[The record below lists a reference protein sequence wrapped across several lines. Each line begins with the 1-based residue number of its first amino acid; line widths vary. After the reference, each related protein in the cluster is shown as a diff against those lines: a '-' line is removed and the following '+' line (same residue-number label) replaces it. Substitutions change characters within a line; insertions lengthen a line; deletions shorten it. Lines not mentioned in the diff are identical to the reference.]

1 MRNKLFIFGKIA
13 TLAIAIA
20 TTLVACKDKEEPQAP
35 PTPPTPPSGEATF
48 NVLYRVGHDRA
59 ADWSLQPF
67 SEAGIKVGEI
77 SFQGKGYNLPS
88 TRTQQV
94 FSSHNG
100 SVVYV
105 YDQGTGELSKLKP
118 AVGSTEVYTKIGK
131 IDTKAA
137 LDNGTGNIRLID
149 DNTAILYRLISKVTT
164 ETTNGEVDT
173 TVTATAVIAKVD
185 LQNLTVNAAQTKKF
199 NLPVATTSKTIL
211 YVTGLDIPVVANGK
225 LYFGVAKNEIFRS
238 TGKKTAGDKLQGKN
252 EACSWVLDYP
262 SLSNDNFITN
272 AAVKG
277 ATARP
282 NSFYGLSYGV
292 YNNSLYH
299 TTIDGKVLKITNG
312 SYDTSYEIDLKTA
325 AGFPE
330 TIAVMGFFYVN
341 NGIAYANYSPVTDK
355 GKVVGYDNAASGV
368 LRIDLNAK
376 TAVKLNVPGKLWLHF
391 YQAAKVHNGKLYMAL
406 CPTDTKGNIYIF
418 DPTKTD
424 ANGFEKGAALE
435 ALGGALYLGVF

>member
-149 DNTAILYRLISKVTT
+149 NNTAVLYRIISKVTT
-164 ETTNGEVDT
+164 ATVNGEINT
-173 TVTATAVIAKVD
+173 TVTSTAVIAKVD
-185 LQNLTVNAAQTKKF
+185 LQNLAVNAAETKKF
-199 NLPVATTSKTIL
+199 NLPVATTSSTIL
-211 YVTGLDIPVVANGK
+211 YVSGLGAPILANGK
-225 LYFGVAKNEIFRS
+225 LYFGVAKDEVFRNS
-238 TGKKTAGDKLQGKN
+238 GKRTTYSN
-252 EACSWVLDYP
+252 YP
-262 SLSNDNFITN
+262 ATSLVVNYPAFDGANLPTN
-272 AAVKG
+272 GNTNG

-282 NSFYGLSYGV
+282 SHIYGLSYGV

-299 TTIDGKVLKITNG
+299 TTIDGKVLKITND
-312 SYDTSYEIDLKTA
+312 SYDSSYVLDLATA
-325 AGFPE
+325 AGITE
-330 TIAVMGFFYVN
+330 SITVTGFFYVN
-341 NGIAYANYSPVTDK
+341 NGIAYANYSPVNDK
-355 GKVVGYDNAASGV
+355 GRAVGYDNAASGV

-376 TAVKLNVPGKLWLHF
+376 TAVKLNVPAKLWLNF

>member
-1 MRNKLFIFGKIA
+1 MRNKLFTLGKIA

-149 DNTAILYRLISKVTT
+149 NNTALLYRIISKVTT
-164 ETTNGEVDT
+164 ATVNGEINT

-185 LQNLTVNAAQTKKF
+185 LQNLAVNAAQTKKF
-199 NLPVATTSKTIL
+199 NLPIATTSSTIL
-211 YVTGLDIPVVANGK
+211 YVSGLGAPVLANGK
-225 LYFGVAKNEIFRS
+225 LYFGVAKNEVFRNS
-238 TGKKTAGDKLQGKN
+238 GKATTRDRFYSN
-252 EACSWVLDYP
+252 YP
-262 SLSNDNFITN
+262 ATSLVVNYPAFDGGNLPTN
-272 AAVKG
+272 GNTKG
-277 ATARP
+277 ATALP

-330 TIAVMGFFYVN
+330 TIAVTGFFYVN

-376 TAVKLNVPGKLWLHF
+376 TAVKLNVPAKLWLNF

>member
-1 MRNKLFIFGKIA
+1 MRNKLFTLGKIA

-20 TTLVACKDKEEPQAP
+20 TTVVACKDKEEPQNP
-35 PTPPTPPSGEATF
+35 PTPPTPPSSEATF
-48 NVLYRVGHDRA
+48 NVLYRVGHDREA
-59 ADWSLQPF
+59 NWSLQPF
-67 SEAGIKVGEI
+67 SGAGIKVGEI

-137 LDNGTGNIRLID
+137 LDNGIGNIRLID
-149 DNTAILYRLISKVTT
+149 DNTAILYRIISNVTT
-164 ETTNGEVDT
+164 ATVNGEINT
-173 TVTATAVIAKVD
+173 TVTSTAVIAKVD
-185 LQNLTVNAAQTKKF
+185 LQNLAVNAAETKKF
-199 NLPVATTSKTIL
+199 NLPVATTSSTIL
-211 YVTGLDIPVVANGK
+211 YVSGLGAPILANGK
-225 LYFGVAKNEIFRS
+225 LYFGVAKDEVFRNS
-238 TGKKTAGDKLQGKN
+238 GKRTTYSN
-252 EACSWVLDYP
+252 YP
-262 SLSNDNFITN
+262 ATSLVVNYPAFDGANLPTN
-272 AAVKG
+272 GNTNG

-282 NSFYGLSYGV
+282 SHIYGLSYGV

-299 TTIDGKVLKITNG
+299 TTIEGKVLKITND
-312 SYDTSYEIDLKTA
+312 SYDSSYVLDLATA
-325 AGFPE
+325 AGITE
-330 TIAVMGFFYVN
+330 SITVTGFFYVN
-341 NGIAYANYSPVTDK
+341 NGIAYANYSPVNDK
-355 GKVVGYDNAASGV
+355 GRAVGYDNAASGV

-376 TAVKLNVPGKLWLHF
+376 TAVKLNVPAKLWLNF

-406 CPTDTKGNIYIF
+406 CPTNTKGNIYIF

>member
-1 MRNKLFIFGKIA
+1 MRNKLFTLGKIA

-20 TTLVACKDKEEPQAP
+20 TTVVACKDKEEPEAP

-48 NVLYRVGHDRA
+48 NVLYRVGHDREA
-59 ADWSLQPF
+59 NWSLQPF

-77 SFQGKGYNLPS
+77 SFKGKGYNLRS

-118 AVGSTEVYTKIGK
+118 AVGSTEVYTKIGN
-131 IDTKAA
+131 IDTKPA
-137 LDNGTGNIRLID
+137 LDNVTGNIRLID
-149 DNTAILYRLISKVTT
+149 DNTAVLYRIISNVTT
-164 ETTNGEVDT
+164 ATVNGEINT
-173 TVTATAVIAKVD
+173 TVTSTAVIAKVD
-185 LQNLTVNAAQTKKF
+185 LQNLAVNAAETKKF
-199 NLPVATTSKTIL
+199 NLPVATTSSTIL
-211 YVTGLDIPVVANGK
+211 YVSGLGAPILANGK
-225 LYFGVAKNEIFRS
+225 LYFGVAKDEVFRNS
-238 TGKKTAGDKLQGKN
+238 GKRTTYSN
-252 EACSWVLDYP
+252 YP
-262 SLSNDNFITN
+262 ATSLVVNYPAFDGANLPTN
-272 AAVKG
+272 GNTNG

-282 NSFYGLSYGV
+282 SHIYGLSYGV

-299 TTIDGKVLKITNG
+299 TTIEGKVLKITND
-312 SYDTSYEIDLKTA
+312 SYDSSYVLDLATA
-325 AGFPE
+325 AGITE
-330 TIAVMGFFYVN
+330 SITVTGFFYVN
-341 NGIAYANYSPVTDK
+341 NGIAYANYSPVNDE
-355 GKVVGYDNAASGV
+355 GKALGYDNAASGV

-376 TAVKLNVPGKLWLHF
+376 TAVKLNVPAKLWLNF
-391 YQAAKVHNGKLYMAL
+391 YQAAKVYNGKLYMAL
-406 CPTDTKGNIYIF
+406 CPTNAKGNIYIF

>member
-1 MRNKLFIFGKIA
+1 MRNKLFTLGKIA

-20 TTLVACKDKEEPQAP
+20 TTVVACKDKEEPQAP

-48 NVLYRVGHDRA
+48 NVLYRVGHDREA
-59 ADWSLQPF
+59 NWSLQPF

-77 SFQGKGYNLPS
+77 SFQGKGYNLRS

-118 AVGSTEVYTKIGK
+118 AVGSTEVYTEIGK

-137 LDNGTGNIRLID
+137 LDNVTGNIRLID
-149 DNTAILYRLISKVTT
+149 DNTAVLYRIISNVTT
-164 ETTNGEVDT
+164 ATVNGEINT
-173 TVTATAVIAKVD
+173 TVTSTAVIAKVD
-185 LQNLTVNAAQTKKF
+185 LQNLAVNAAETKKF
-199 NLPVATTSKTIL
+199 NLPVATTSSTIL
-211 YVTGLDIPVVANGK
+211 YVSGLGAPILANGK
-225 LYFGVAKNEIFRS
+225 LYFGVAKDEVFRNS
-238 TGKKTAGDKLQGKN
+238 GKRTTYSN
-252 EACSWVLDYP
+252 YP
-262 SLSNDNFITN
+262 ATSLVVNYPAFDGGNLTTN
-272 AAVKG
+272 GNTNG

-282 NSFYGLSYGV
+282 SHIYGLSYGV

-299 TTIDGKVLKITNG
+299 TTIEGKVLKITND
-312 SYDTSYEIDLKTA
+312 SYDSSYVLDLATA
-325 AGFPE
+325 AGITE
-330 TIAVMGFFYVN
+330 SITVTGFFYVN
-341 NGIAYANYSPVTDK
+341 NGIAYANYSPVNDK
-355 GKVVGYDNAASGV
+355 GRAVGYDNAASGV

-376 TAVKLNVPGKLWLHF
+376 TAVKLNVPAKLWLNF

-406 CPTDTKGNIYIF
+406 CPTNTKGNIYIF

>member
-1 MRNKLFIFGKIA
+1 MRNKLFTLGKIA

-20 TTLVACKDKEEPQAP
+20 TTLVACKDKEEPQNP
-35 PTPPTPPSGEATF
+35 PTPPTPPSGEVTF

-77 SFQGKGYNLPS
+77 SFQGKGYNLGS

-149 DNTAILYRLISKVTT
+149 NNTAVLYRIISKVTT
-164 ETTNGEVDT
+164 ATVNGEINT
-173 TVTATAVIAKVD
+173 TVTSTAVIAKVD
-185 LQNLTVNAAQTKKF
+185 LQNLAVNAAETKKF
-199 NLPVATTSKTIL
+199 NLPVATTSSTIL
-211 YVTGLDIPVVANGK
+211 YVSGLGAPILANGK
-225 LYFGVAKNEIFRS
+225 LYFGVAKDEVFRNS
-238 TGKKTAGDKLQGKN
+238 GKRTTYSN
-252 EACSWVLDYP
+252 YP
-262 SLSNDNFITN
+262 ATSLVVNYPAFDGANLPTN
-272 AAVKG
+272 GNTNG

-282 NSFYGLSYGV
+282 SHIYGLSYGV

-299 TTIDGKVLKITNG
+299 TTIDGKVLKITND
-312 SYDTSYEIDLKTA
+312 SYDSSYVLDLATA
-325 AGFPE
+325 AGITE
-330 TIAVMGFFYVN
+330 SITVTGFFYVN
-341 NGIAYANYSPVTDK
+341 NGIAYANYSPVNDK
-355 GKVVGYDNAASGV
+355 GRAVGYDNAASGV

-376 TAVKLNVPGKLWLHF
+376 TAVKLNVPAKLWLNF

-406 CPTDTKGNIYIF
+406 CPTNTKGNIYIF

>member
-1 MRNKLFIFGKIA
+1 MRNKLFTLGKIA

-20 TTLVACKDKEEPQAP
+20 TTLVACKDKEEPEAP

-48 NVLYRVGHDRA
+48 NVLYRVGHDREA
-59 ADWSLQPF
+59 NWSLQPF

-77 SFQGKGYNLPS
+77 SFQGKGYNLRS

-118 AVGSTEVYTKIGK
+118 AVGSTEVYTKIGN
-131 IDTKAA
+131 IDTKPA
-137 LDNGTGNIRLID
+137 LDNVTGNIRLID
-149 DNTAILYRLISKVTT
+149 DNTAVLYRIISNVTT
-164 ETTNGEVDT
+164 ATVNGEINT
-173 TVTATAVIAKVD
+173 TVTSTAVIAKVD
-185 LQNLTVNAAQTKKF
+185 LQNLAVNAAETKKF
-199 NLPVATTSKTIL
+199 NLPVATTSSTIL
-211 YVTGLDIPVVANGK
+211 YVSGLGAPILANGK
-225 LYFGVAKNEIFRS
+225 LYFGVAKDEVFRNS
-238 TGKKTAGDKLQGKN
+238 GKRTTYSN
-252 EACSWVLDYP
+252 YP
-262 SLSNDNFITN
+262 ATSLVVNYPAFDGANLPTN
-272 AAVKG
+272 GNTNG

-282 NSFYGLSYGV
+282 SHIYGLSYGV

-299 TTIDGKVLKITNG
+299 TTIDGKVLKITND
-312 SYDTSYEIDLKTA
+312 SYDSSYVLDLATA
-325 AGFPE
+325 AGITE
-330 TIAVMGFFYVN
+330 SITVTGFFYVN
-341 NGIAYANYSPVTDK
+341 NGIAYANYSPVNDK
-355 GKVVGYDNAASGV
+355 GRAVGYDNAASGV

-376 TAVKLNVPGKLWLHF
+376 TAVKLNVPAKLWLNF

-406 CPTDTKGNIYIF
+406 CPTNTKGNIYIF

>member
-1 MRNKLFIFGKIA
+1 MRNKLFTLGKIA

-20 TTLVACKDKEEPQAP
+20 TTVVACKDKEEPQNP

-48 NVLYRVGHDRA
+48 NVLYRVGHDRT

-67 SEAGIKVGEI
+67 NEAGIKVGEI

-137 LDNGTGNIRLID
+137 LDNGIGNIRLID
-149 DNTAILYRLISKVTT
+149 DNTAILYRIISNVTT
-164 ETTNGEVDT
+164 ATVNGEINT
-173 TVTATAVIAKVD
+173 TVTSTAVIAKVD
-185 LQNLTVNAAQTKKF
+185 LQNLAVNAAETKKF
-199 NLPVATTSKTIL
+199 NLPVATTSSTIL
-211 YVTGLDIPVVANGK
+211 YVSGLGAPILANGK
-225 LYFGVAKNEIFRS
+225 LYFGVAKDEVFRNS
-238 TGKKTAGDKLQGKN
+238 GKRTTYSN
-252 EACSWVLDYP
+252 YP
-262 SLSNDNFITN
+262 ATSLVVNYPAFDGANLPTN
-272 AAVKG
+272 GNTNG

-282 NSFYGLSYGV
+282 SHIYGLSYGV

-299 TTIDGKVLKITNG
+299 TTIEGKVLKITND
-312 SYDTSYEIDLKTA
+312 SYDSSYVLDLATA
-325 AGFPE
+325 AGITE
-330 TIAVMGFFYVN
+330 SITVTGFFYVN
-341 NGIAYANYSPVTDK
+341 NGIAYANYSPVNDK
-355 GKVVGYDNAASGV
+355 GRAVGYDNAASGV

-376 TAVKLNVPGKLWLHF
+376 TAVKLNVPAKLWLNF

-406 CPTDTKGNIYIF
+406 CPTNTKGNIYIF

>member
-1 MRNKLFIFGKIA
+1 MRNKLFTLGKIA

-35 PTPPTPPSGEATF
+35 PTPPFTPSGEATF
-48 NVLYRVGHDRA
+48 NVLYRVGHEKK

-77 SFQGKGYNLPS
+77 SFKGKGYNLPS

-105 YDQGTGELSKLKP
+105 YDQGTGVLSKLKP
-118 AVGSTEVYTKIGK
+118 AVGSTEVYTKIGN
-131 IDTKAA
+131 IDTQPA
-137 LDNGTGNIRLID
+137 LDNGIGNIRLID
-149 DNTAILYRLISKVTT
+149 DNTAVLYRIISKVTT
-164 ETTNGEVDT
+164 ATVNGEINT
-173 TVTATAVIAKVD
+173 TVTSTAVIAKVD
-185 LQNLTVNAAQTKKF
+185 LQNLAVNAAETKKF
-199 NLPVATTSKTIL
+199 NLPVATTSSTIL
-211 YVTGLDIPVVANGK
+211 YVSGLGAPVLANGK
-225 LYFGVAKNEIFRS
+225 LYFGVAKNEVFRNS
-238 TGKKTAGDKLQGKN
+238 GKPTTYSN
-252 EACSWVLDYP
+252 YP
-262 SLSNDNFITN
+262 ATSLVVNYPAFDGANLPTN
-272 AAVKG
+272 GNTNG

-282 NSFYGLSYGV
+282 SHIYGLSYGV
-292 YNNSLYH
+292 HNNSLYH

-325 AGFPE
+325 AGITE
-330 TIAVMGFFYVN
+330 GITVTGFFYVN
-341 NGIAYANYSPVTDK
+341 NGIAYANYTPASAGGRPTDAYTK
-355 GKVVGYDNAASGV
+355 AASGV
-368 LRIDLNAK
+368 LRVDLNAK
-376 TAVKLNVPGKLWLHF
+376 TAVKLNVPAKLWLNF

-406 CPTDTKGNIYIF
+406 CPTNTKGNIYIF

-435 ALGGALYLGVF
+435 ASAGALYLGVF

>member
-1 MRNKLFIFGKIA
+1 MRNKFFIFGKIA

-77 SFQGKGYNLPS
+77 SFQGKGYNLGS

-149 DNTAILYRLISKVTT
+149 NNTAVLYRIISNVTT
-164 ETTNGEVDT
+164 ATVNGEINT
-173 TVTATAVIAKVD
+173 TVTSTAVIAKVD
-185 LQNLTVNAAQTKKF
+185 LQNLAVNAAETKKF
-199 NLPVATTSKTIL
+199 NLPVATTSSTIL
-211 YVTGLDIPVVANGK
+211 YVSGLGAPILANGK
-225 LYFGVAKNEIFRS
+225 LYFGVAKDEVFRNS
-238 TGKKTAGDKLQGKN
+238 GKRTTYSN
-252 EACSWVLDYP
+252 YP
-262 SLSNDNFITN
+262 ATSLVVNYPAFDGANLPTN
-272 AAVKG
+272 GNTNG

-282 NSFYGLSYGV
+282 SHIYGLSYGV

-299 TTIDGKVLKITNG
+299 TTIDGKVLKITND
-312 SYDTSYEIDLKTA
+312 SYDSSYVLDLATA
-325 AGFPE
+325 AGITE
-330 TIAVMGFFYVN
+330 SITVTGFFYVN
-341 NGIAYANYSPVTDK
+341 NGIAYTNYSPVNDK
-355 GKVVGYDNAASGV
+355 GRAVGYDNAASGV

-376 TAVKLNVPGKLWLHF
+376 TAVKLNVPAKLWLNF

>member
-1 MRNKLFIFGKIA
+1 MRNKLFTLGKIA

-20 TTLVACKDKEEPQAP
+20 TTVVACKDKEEPQNP

-105 YDQGTGELSKLKP
+105 YDQYTGELSKLKP
-118 AVGSTEVYTKIGK
+118 AVGSTEVYTEIGK
-131 IDTKAA
+131 INTKAA

-149 DNTAILYRLISKVTT
+149 DNTAVLYRIISNVTT
-164 ETTNGEVDT
+164 ATVNGEINT
-173 TVTATAVIAKVD
+173 TVNSTAVIAKVD
-185 LQNLTVNAAQTKKF
+185 LQNLAVNAAETKKF
-199 NLPVATTSKTIL
+199 NLPVATTSSTIL
-211 YVTGLDIPVVANGK
+211 YVSGLGAPILANGK
-225 LYFGVAKNEIFRS
+225 LYFGVAKDEVFRNS
-238 TGKKTAGDKLQGKN
+238 GKRTTYSN
-252 EACSWVLDYP
+252 YP
-262 SLSNDNFITN
+262 ATSLVVNYPAFDGANLPTN
-272 AAVKG
+272 GNTNG

-282 NSFYGLSYGV
+282 SHIYGLSYGV

-299 TTIDGKVLKITNG
+299 TTIDGKVLKITND
-312 SYDTSYEIDLKTA
+312 SYDSSYVLDLATA
-325 AGFPE
+325 AGITE
-330 TIAVMGFFYVN
+330 SITVTGFFYVN
-341 NGIAYANYSPVTDK
+341 NGIAYANYSPVNDK
-355 GKVVGYDNAASGV
+355 GRAVGYDNAASGV

-376 TAVKLNVPGKLWLHF
+376 TAVKLNVPAKLWLNF

-406 CPTDTKGNIYIF
+406 CPTNTKGNIYIF